1 MTTKEVAF
9 VSTTSV
15 SAELFDVATVA
26 KEMTISVKNAKA
38 ISHRAGEK
46 ARGFSPITD
55 FIDEMSIETM
65 KLVDL
70 INKNSII
77 LSRIAINE
85 LRIADALARFKIAS
99 NLAEDAQ
106 FLSSLA
112 PQVEELK
119 QNQRDDQTKLY
130 SSSRKIKDLMDEISQ
145 KMALAN
151 VIVSNSRIEAVNA
164 DEYRSN
170 LESIANDIET
180 ACSTIRDR
188 VNGSKQ
194 RLENA
199 VQQWKGK
206 SSDESN

>member
-1 MTTKEVAF
+1 MTIKEVAF

-15 SAELFDVATVA
+15 SAELFDVGIIA
-26 KEMTISVKNAKA
+26 KEMSISVKNAKA

-70 INKNSII
+70 INKNAIE
-77 LSRIAINE
+77 LSRIAIEE
-85 LRIADALARFKIAS
+85 LITRDALAKFEAASALAS
-99 NLAEDAQ
+99 NAKHQ
-106 FLSSLA
+106 SSLTT
-112 PQVEELK
+112 PCEELK
-119 QNQRDDQTKLY
+119 QKLHKDHAKLHDF
-130 SSSRKIKDLMDEISQ
+130 SRKIKDLMDDISQ

-170 LESIANDIET
+170 LESIADDIET

-199 VQQWKGK
+199 IQQWKGNRPY
-206 SSDESN
+206 ESN